1 MSFILALDQGTT
13 SSRAIVFDRD
23 GAIRAVAQKE
33 FTQIFPQAGWVEH
46 DPQEIW
52 ASQIGVAVE
61 ALGRAH
67 AAPRDVAAI
76 GITNQRET
84 TIVWDRETGEPVH
97 NAIVWQDRRTADFCE
112 RLKAGGAADRIQEKT
127 GLLVDAYFSASKIR
141 WILDNVPGARA
152 RAAAGKLA
160 FGTVDTW
167 LVWKLTAHERHVTDA
182 SNASR
187 TMLFDIHTMRWDE
200 ELLRLFEIP
209 ASMLPEVRS
218 SSEVYGHVSSSL
230 GIARVPI
237 AGLAGDQQAAL
248 FGQMCLKPG
257 MSKNT
262 YGTGCFLLQNIG
274 TTPTRS
280 RQQLVT
286 TVAWQRGGSTEYAL
300 EGSVFIGGA
309 VVQWIRDGLG
319 LVRTAPEIEALA
331 SSVADNGGVYLVPAF
346 AGLGAPHWD
355 PYARGTIVGITRGTT
370 SAHIA
375 RAALESIAYQVADL
389 LDAMAAD
396 SGIALAELRVDGGA
410 ATNDMLMQ
418 TQADLLGV
426 PVVRPAVTETTA
438 LGAAYLAGLAVG
450 YWPSVDAIS
459 GQWKVDRRFQPEM
472 SPGAARALR
481 ERWTAALG
489 RSKGWITSP
498 GTVGC

>member
-1 MSFILALDQGTT
+1 MPFILALDQGTT
-13 SSRAIVFDRD
+13 SSRAIVFDHD

-67 AAPRDVAAI
+67 ASPRDVAAI

-84 TIVWDRETGEPVH
+84 TIVWDRDTGEPVH

-112 RLKAGGAADRIQEKT
+112 RLKADGAGETIQSKT

-152 RAAAGKLA
+152 RADAGRLA

-167 LVWKLTAHERHVTDA
+167 LVWRLTAHERHVTDV

-187 TMLFDIHTMRWDE
+187 TMLFNIHTMRWDD
-200 ELLRLFEIP
+200 ELLRLFKIP
-209 ASMLPEVRS
+209 ASLLPDVRS
-218 SSEVYGHVSSSL
+218 SSEAYGNVSSSL
-230 GIARVPI
+230 GLERAPI
-237 AGLAGDQQAAL
+237 AGIAGDQQAAL

-280 RQQLVT
+280 KQQLVT
-286 TVAWQRGGSTEYAL
+286 TVAWQRDGRTEYAL

-319 LVRTAPEIEALA
+319 LVRSAPEIEALA

-375 RAALESIAYQVADL
+375 RAALESIAFQVADL

-396 SGIALAELRVDGGA
+396 SGIALQELRVDGGA

-418 TQADLLGV
+418 MQANLLGV

-450 YWPSVDAIS
+450 YWSSVDAIS
-459 GQWKVDRRFQPEM
+459 GQWKVDRRFEPQMPRR
-472 SPGAARALR
+472 AARALR

-489 RSKGWITSP
+489 RSKGWEQP
-498 GTVGC
+498 A